1 MSQKLK
7 VVTIGGGSSYTPELL
22 EGFIK
27 RYHELPV
34 SELWLVDVEGGKA
47 KLDIIFDLCQ
57 RMIDNAGVPMK
68 LYKTLD
74 RREALKDADF
84 VTTQLRVGQLPAR
97 ELDERIPLS
106 HGYLGQ
112 ETNGAGGLFK
122 GLRTIPVIFDI
133 VKDVEELCPNAWVIN
148 FTNPAGMVTEAVYRH
163 TGFKRFI
170 GVCNI
175 PIGMKMFIRD
185 VLMLKDSDD
194 LSIDLFG
201 LNHMVFIKDVLVNGK
216 SRFAEL
222 LDGVAS
228 GQLKASGVKN
238 IFDLPFSEGLIRSMN
253 LLPCSYLLYYF
264 KQKEMLAIEMG
275 EYYKGGARAQVVQK
289 VEKQLFELY
298 KNPELNVKPKELEQR
313 GGAYYSD
320 AACEVINA
328 IYNDKQAEH
337 YVNIPHHGHIDNIP
351 ADWAVEMT
359 CTLGRDGA
367 TPHPRITH
375 FDDKV
380 MGLAPLAGAQP
391 PNVIIGTIVGTAFA
405 ITTGVKPDVAVGV
418 AVPFAVAV
426 QMGITFLFSVMSGVM
441 SRCDRMA
448 ENADTRGIERV
459 NYLALLA
466 LGTFYFLC
474 AFLPIYFGAEHAKT
488 IIDVL
493 PQRLIDGLG
502 VAGGIMPAIGFAV
515 LLKIMMKNVYIPYF
529 ILGFVAAAWLKL
541 PVLAIAAAALAM
553 ALIDLLRKS
562 PEPTQPAAQ
571 KEEFE
576 DGI

>member
-34 SELWLVDVEGGKA
+34 SELWLVDVEDGKE
-47 KLDIIFDLCQ
+47 KLDIIFELCQ

-228 GQLKASGVKN
+228 GQLKASSVKN
-238 IFDLPFSEGLIRSMN
+238 IFDLPFSEGLIRSLN

-298 KNPELNVKPKELEQR
+298 KNPELKVKPKELEQR

-328 IYNDKQAEH
+328 IYNDKQALS
-337 YVNIPHHGHIDNIP
+337 YLDANLRILIAIIMCICSRRFSRLLPGLRLKRGLRCASTVSRYL
-351 ADWAVEMT
+351 
-359 CTLGRDGA
+359 TL
-367 TPHPRITH
+367 
-375 FDDKV
+375 
-380 MGLAPLAGAQP
+380 
-391 PNVIIGTIVGTAFA
+391 VI
-405 ITTGVKPDVAVGV
+405 
-418 AVPFAVAV
+418 
-426 QMGITFLFSVMSGVM
+426 
-441 SRCDRMA
+441 
-448 ENADTRGIERV
+448 
-459 NYLALLA
+459 Y
-466 LGTFYFLC
+466 
-474 AFLPIYFGAEHAKT
+474 
-488 IIDVL
+488 
-493 PQRLIDGLG
+493 RLICAVLRDS
-502 VAGGIMPAIGFAV
+502 VARFMVKRLARHCSCKCWMTQAIGV
-515 LLKIMMKNVYIPYF
+515 IVR
-529 ILGFVAAAWLKL
+529 W
-541 PVLAIAAAALAM
+541 
-553 ALIDLLRKS
+553 R
-562 PEPTQPAAQ
+562 
-571 KEEFE
+571 
-576 DGI
+576 

>member
-7 VVTIGGGSSYTPELL
+7 IVTIGGGSSYTPELL

-27 RYHELPV
+27 RYRELPV
-34 SELWLVDVEGGKA
+34 TELWLVDVEEGSH
-47 KLDIIFDLCQ
+47 KLDIIHALCE
-57 RMIDNAGVPMK
+57 RMVEKAGVPMK
-68 LYKTLD
+68 VYKTLN

-84 VTTQLRVGQLPAR
+84 VTTQLRVGQLQAR
-97 ELDERIPLS
+97 EKDERIPLS

-133 VKDVEELCPNAWVIN
+133 IKDVEEICPGAWVIN

-175 PIGMKMFIRD
+175 PVGMKMFITD
-185 VLMLKDSDD
+185 VMRLTPEDD

-201 LNHMVFIKDVLVNGK
+201 LNHMVFIRDVLVNGE
-216 SRFAEL
+216 SRFEEL

-228 GQLKASGVKN
+228 GKLTANTVKN
-238 IFDLPFSEGLIRSMN
+238 IFDMPFSEGLIRSLN

-298 KNPELNVKPKELEQR
+298 KDPDLNVKPKELEMR

-337 YVNIPHHGHIDNIP
+337 YVNVPHGGHIDNIP

-359 CTLGRDGA
+359 CIIGRDGA
-367 TPHPRITH
+367 RPHPRITH
-375 FDDKV
+375 FDENV
-380 MGLAPLAGAQP
+380 MGLIQ
-391 PNVIIGTIVGTAFA
+391 TIKGFEVAASRAALSG
-405 ITTGVKPDVAVGV
+405 KLNDV
-418 AVPFAVAV
+418 
-426 QMGITFLFSVMSGVM
+426 
-441 SRCDRMA
+441 
-448 ENADTRGIERV
+448 E
-459 NYLALLA
+459 LALNLS
-466 LGTFYFLC
+466 
-474 AFLPIYFGAEHAKT
+474 P
-488 IIDVL
+488 
-493 PQRLIDGLG
+493 LIHSDSD
-502 VAGGIMPAIGFAV
+502 AAV
-515 LLKIMMKNVYIPYF
+515 LAKEMLLAHEAWLPNF
-529 ILGFVAAAWLKL
+529 AAAIKALK
-541 PVLAIAAAALAM
+541 P
-553 ALIDLLRKS
+553 
-562 PEPTQPAAQ
+562 
-571 KEEFE
+571 
-576 DGI
+576 